1 MRIRRLLV
9 TIAVA
14 GLVPAVSARAEE
26 PKADADKIICKKE
39 VETGSLVQK
48 KKRCFTKAEW
58 ARIAEA
64 NQAQGRYIQEHNLL
78 SGERGN

>member
-1 MRIRRLLV
+1 MRIRRWLL

-14 GLVPAVSARAEE
+14 GLVPGVSARAAE
-26 PKADADKIICKKE
+26 PKADTDKIICKKD
-39 VETGSLVQK
+39 VETGSLVRK

-58 ARIAEA
+58 ARIDEA
-64 NQAQGRYIQEHNLL
+64 NQAQGRYMQEHNLL